1 MIDRRAFLLATSLV
15 GLSPSTAF
23 ALDASEIEIP
33 GFAAAAA
40 AGRPILIH
48 VTAPWCGTCKIQKP
62 IIARLEKE
70 PAFKDLVVFN
80 VDFDT
85 QKEILRDL
93 RVQRQSTMIV
103 LRGEHEI
110 DRSVGE
116 TDPSAIEALL
126 RKAR

>member
-1 MIDRRAFLLATSLV
+1 
-15 GLSPSTAF
+15 
-23 ALDASEIEIP
+23 
-33 GFAAAAA
+33 
-40 AGRPILIH
+40 